1 MQLIGARVI
10 VLCPSA
16 SYGLQWKSG
25 YLRAASEPV
34 LELVHLLR
42 PDMQVRGGGRKGKGG
57 GESRGVCGRYSA
69 YTSGCSLPSQVE
81 AWSLFC

>member
-1 MQLIGARVI
+1 MQLIGARLI

-16 SYGLQWKSG
+16 SYGLQWKAG

-42 PDMQVRGGGRKGKGG
+42 PDIQVRGD
-57 GESRGVCGRYSA
+57 GE
-69 YTSGCSLPSQVE
+69 
-81 AWSLFC
+81 